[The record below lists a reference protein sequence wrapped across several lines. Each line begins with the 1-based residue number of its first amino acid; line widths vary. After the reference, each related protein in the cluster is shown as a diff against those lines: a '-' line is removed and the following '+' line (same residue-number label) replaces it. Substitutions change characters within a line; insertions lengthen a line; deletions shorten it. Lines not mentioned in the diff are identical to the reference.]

1 MRNLFP
7 GYYQPTEQEF
17 STLWEECIFSFDANV
32 LLHIY
37 RYTPKTRD
45 RFFDILDKLKERIW
59 IPHQVAFEYQKER
72 FNVISHQLRAYDEIQ
87 KTLNKSLQNLKGE
100 LGVYKRHSLID
111 TNQIIEIFERA
122 IKKVKRN
129 LSKAKQEHPDFITSD
144 ELRDKITEILDGKV
158 GEPYSKEKLKTIYK
172 EVEQRFKESIP
183 PGYKDN
189 KKPEPD
195 KYGDVVLWFQLID
208 YAKSEKKP
216 LIFITDDMKEDW
228 WLEQEG
234 KIISPRP
241 DLIQEMSSE
250 AGVQFYMYS
259 TDRFMDYAE
268 SFLKLPDQEE
278 AIEEAREIRIQDA
291 ASQRVS
297 DEILHLT
304 DFNPSN
310 REQIMRVLEQVQRPT
325 PAIPELN
332 FISTLEQI
340 KRVLER
346 VQRPIPEL
354 NFISNREQ
362 IMRVVEQAQRP
373 RDALTKLSLVLP
385 EPIRSSKKIKP
396 EQHTR
401 NQEEKDKFKDDDP
414 VPPLDQQ

>member
-1 MRNLFP
+1 MRNLFS

-17 STLWEECIFSFDANV
+17 ITLWEECIFSFDANV

-45 RFFDILDKLKERIW
+45 RFFDILYKLKERIW

-72 FNVISHQLRAYDEIQ
+72 FSVISHQLRAYDEIQ
-87 KTLNKSLQNLKGE
+87 KTLDKSLQNLKGG

-144 ELRDKITEILDGKV
+144 ELQDKITEILDGKV
-158 GEPYSKEKLKTIYK
+158 GEPYSKDRLKAIYK

-195 KYGDVVLWFQLID
+195 KYGDVVLWFQLIE

-228 WLEQEG
+228 WLEHEG

-241 DLIQEMSSE
+241 ELIQEMSFE

-259 TDRFMDYAE
+259 TDRFMEYAE
-268 SFLKLPDQEE
+268 SFLKLPEQEE
-278 AIEEAREIRIQDA
+278 AIEEAREIRLLDA
-291 ASQRVS
+291 ANYVLNKQLRNFSS
-297 DEILHLT
+297 DLLAAMKHSMVAKARSIHNRGGDKNHANT
-304 DFNPSN
+304 DIN
-310 REQIMRVLEQVQRPT
+310 
-325 PAIPELN
+325 
-332 FISTLEQI
+332 
-340 KRVLER
+340 
-346 VQRPIPEL
+346 
-354 NFISNREQ
+354 
-362 IMRVVEQAQRP
+362 
-373 RDALTKLSLVLP
+373 
-385 EPIRSSKKIKP
+385 
-396 EQHTR
+396 
-401 NQEEKDKFKDDDP
+401 
-414 VPPLDQQ
+414 